1 MNYLMNYKAISNKDN
16 KLRLYRKDN
25 NKRLYVSN
33 KLIDKS
39 LSIIDNKD
47 NNKQVIIIEDK
58 KQGLKVNKQGFI
70 SLNKLDNKLYDKL
83 ASKELVYSDKLKA
96 IIDNK

>member
-1 MNYLMNYKAISNKDN
+1 MNYFINYKSISNKDN

-58 KQGLKVNKQGFI
+58 QGLKVNKQGFI

-83 ASKELVYSDKLKA
+83 ASKELKYSDNLIS
-96 IIDNK
+96 IINK